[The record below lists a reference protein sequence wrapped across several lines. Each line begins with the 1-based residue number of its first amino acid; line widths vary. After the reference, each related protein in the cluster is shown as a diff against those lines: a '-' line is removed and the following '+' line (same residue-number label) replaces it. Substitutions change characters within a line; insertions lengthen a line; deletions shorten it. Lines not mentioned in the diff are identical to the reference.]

1 MNEAGRLD
9 KIKEENRELRE
20 SLKQK
25 DRELSFFI
33 EVGKALTSTLEFKE
47 ILKIIMDNAQK
58 LVRSEAWSILLVDE
72 KTNELYFELVKGK
85 KTGKIKNIR
94 LKVGEGIAGWVA
106 KKGMPLIVP
115 DVSKDKRFFSGV
127 DKKIKFRTKSI
138 LCVPIISKN
147 KTLGVLELINKI
159 GGSSF
164 DQKELALMLKLI
176 DHAAIAIERSI
187 LYQRTAELAV
197 TDDLTKLFNF
207 RYLDQTLDIE
217 IKRCKELGGS
227 VSLIFLDM
235 DHFKLVNDNYGHLM
249 GSRVLIEIAQILIDS
264 LRDIDI
270 ISRYGGDEFVVVL
283 PNTGAKTTY
292 TTTKRIQN
300 AIRRHLFLREEGF
313 SIRLSASFGIAT
325 YPDHANSKLALIR
338 LADQAMYK
346 VKNMSRDAILIAQPG
361 G

>member
-1 MNEAGRLD
+1 MNDAVRLD
-9 KIKEENRELRE
+9 KIKDENRGLRE
-20 SLKQK
+20 SLRQK
-25 DRELSFFI
+25 DKELSFFI

-47 ILKIIMDNAQK
+47 ILRIIMDNAQK
-58 LVRSEAWSILLVDE
+58 LVRSEAWSILLIDE
-72 KTNELYFELVKGK
+72 KTNGLYFELVKGE
-85 KTGKIKNIR
+85 KTGKIKDIR

-127 DKKIKFRTKSI
+127 DKKTKFKTRSI

-164 DQKELALMLKLI
+164 DQKELDLMLKLV
-176 DHAAIAIERSI
+176 DHAAIAIERSM

-217 IKRCKELGGS
+217 IKRCKEIGGS

-235 DHFKLVNDNYGHLM
+235 DHFKSVNDNYGHLM
-249 GSRVLIEIAQILIDS
+249 GSRVLVEIAQILINT

-283 PNTGAKTTY
+283 PNTGVKTTY
-292 TTTKRIQN
+292 AITKRIQN
-300 AIRRHLFLREEGF
+300 AIRRHTFLRDEGI
-313 SIRLSASFGIAT
+313 SIKLSASFGIAT
-325 YPDHANSKLALIR
+325 YPDHASTKLAMIR
-338 LADQAMYK
+338 LADQAMYA
-346 VKNMSRDAILIAQPG
+346 VKNSSRDAILIAKPE
-361 G
+361 